1 MRNTERGDSLVY
13 LSSVLI
19 VAPRRIVK
27 IVMNFIRSCQL
38 RSELPI
44 PEICG
49 KFVEVLENHSII
61 KSKLNCF
68 MISSYELLK
77 QERHSIQYFTSILFS
92 FFVQNLK
99 GIVLNTYNVSVIFWI
114 IQQTEILKDV
124 DVQFHY

>member
-38 RSELPI
+38 QSELPI

-77 QERHSIQYFTSILFS
+77 QERNSVKYFTSILCS
-92 FFVQNLK
+92 FFFR
-99 GIVLNTYNVSVIFWI
+99 I
-114 IQQTEILKDV
+114 
-124 DVQFHY
+124 

>member
-38 RSELPI
+38 QSELPI

-77 QERHSIQYFTSILFS
+77 QRHSIQYFTSILFS